1 MSKIISK
8 WTLSIKDRSIAPEWQ
23 AYCEKNV
30 MKIIPPCIVFHI
42 VYLAVNLTGLLNDRL
57 LSIPRASV
65 SVISCSIL
73 SSLYFLSRITGK
85 FGFMRCFPAVFLT
98 FHFVISN
105 ALIYYALS
113 EEGAEAGKE
122 QFGEQYPV
130 KLRQLTYTFRDN
142 LTTVFAVTITLAS
155 PSWFWYSI
163 VSSVGYFCAQNFLH
177 Y

>member
-1 MSKIISK
+1 
-8 WTLSIKDRSIAPEWQ
+8 
-23 AYCEKNV
+23 
-30 MKIIPPCIVFHI
+30 VF
-42 VYLAVNLTGLLNDRL
+42 
-57 LSIPRASV
+57 
-65 SVISCSIL
+65 
-73 SSLYFLSRITGK
+73 
-85 FGFMRCFPAVFLT
+85 
-98 FHFVISN
+98 SN

-142 LTTVFAVTITLAS
+142 LTTVFSVTITLAS